1 MENTCTRASFLIKLQ
16 ASVLQLIKKETLAQ
30 MFSCEFFEI
39 FKNTLLQNASGGL
52 LLPEILRNME
62 SMQTVVFNAQFK
74 KTLAQC
80 KHLTLQ
86 RFDFRYD

>member
-1 MENTCTRASFLIKLQ
+1 MENTCTRDSFLIKLQ

-62 SMQTVVFNAQFK
+62 NMQNVKFNAQFK